1 MRQTALIIA
10 LASTICSAADLR
22 AVCGTQ
28 AKTHTVSIAQGRQAY
43 VVPMGGAID
52 GEMTRDPVGY
62 WAFDQFWE
70 PNVSVRMENAGEEPV
85 VNPWLR
91 RADRPDTRS
100 VSSIVD
106 FVIRPGMSDAE
117 KARRIWEFEIA
128 SRFHATTEDHEVDD
142 VVKRFNGY
150 GYTLCGNESK
160 IISDLWRAAG
170 LKVRRGF
177 PNGHSTAEVY
187 YDGAWHL
194 LDSDESII
202 CLLRDNKT
210 IASEAE
216 IVEDHD
222 LMKRTHTYGPLHD
235 DDRFRDET
243 SSALHYWEGP
253 RQGEQPSLTRHRM
266 DMTLRPGEAI
276 TWSWTQGRF
285 HGKEFEGSTHNLWN
299 KRWRLA
305 AHVMNGELAWIPDL
319 TQEKTLRFVK
329 AEGMALRSGPFGR
342 ALYPGGKSGSVTVPV
357 SSPYPIV
364 GGRLE
369 LDFGLGSQREEEV
382 AVSMSFDNGATW
394 TPMWR
399 STTGDY
405 ARMYLDLDEYFPAAG
420 PARYGYLLKI
430 DAKSSAERPTICL
443 KGLHVK
449 SKLQMARLALPGV
462 SLGDNRFVYSDE
474 SPGALNVRITHAWN
488 ECPQAAAPGAVRQ
501 AAYPRDGAV
510 VEGTGFTFRWDEAPG
525 AADYQ
530 FQLSEYADMRWPLSP
545 NFHKLISRTAGR
557 GTASYAIPYLGL
569 INPSQTYYWR
579 VRARSAD
586 GVWGPWSKAFTFSAA
601 APAVPVRVAARL
613 DAPARAASLEWKAG
627 EGGSRPVRFRIYGS
641 AERGFTA
648 SARPYQYP
656 AGLEGIRN
664 SPSNLLMETSA
675 TSVTLAPELWRAHYR
690 VAAVDAAGHESGP
703 SAMAKLPHPLL
714 AATDLPSAV
723 SGRFYEAAVRV
734 AASIGHLVSA
744 NENGKAYQMRFRG
757 GDELRF
763 ELSGAPEWLAIDG
776 KSGVLSGFVP
786 PGAAGRHQF
795 TVRLASGDE
804 VKLALEVLPDN
815 SR

>member
-1 MRQTALIIA
+1 
-10 LASTICSAADLR
+10 
-22 AVCGTQ
+22 
-28 AKTHTVSIAQGRQAY
+28 
-43 VVPMGGAID
+43 
-52 GEMTRDPVGY
+52 
-62 WAFDQFWE
+62 
-70 PNVSVRMENAGEEPV
+70 MENAGDEPV

-91 RADRPDTRS
+91 RADRADTRS
-100 VSSIVD
+100 TKSIVD

-128 SRFHATTEDHEVDD
+128 NRFHATTEDEEVDD
-142 VVKRFNGY
+142 VVKRFNCY

-170 LKVRRGF
+170 LKVRRGY

-235 DDRFRDET
+235 DDALRDET
-243 SSALHYWEGP
+243 SAALHFWEGA
-253 RQGEQPSLTRHRM
+253 RHGEQPSLTRHRM
-266 DMTLRPGEAI
+266 DLTLRPGEAI
-276 TWSWTQGRF
+276 TWSWAPGRF
-285 HGKEFEGSTHNLWN
+285 HGKEYEGNRHNLWN

-305 AHVMNGELAWIPDL
+305 AHVLNGELSWRPDL
-319 TQEKTLRFVK
+319 TQEKMLRFVK
-329 AEGMALRSGPFGR
+329 SEGMTLREGAFGR

-364 GGRLE
+364 GGRVE
-369 LDFGLGSQREEEV
+369 VDFGLGSHREEEV
-382 AVSMSFDNGATW
+382 AVSISFDDGATW
-394 TPMWR
+394 TPVWR

-405 ARMYLDLDEYFPAAG
+405 ARMYLDLEEYFPTAG

-430 DAKSSAERPTICL
+430 DAKSAAERPTVCL
-443 KGLHVK
+443 KGLNVK
-449 SKLQMARLALPGV
+449 STLQMARLALPGV
-462 SLGDNRFVYSDE
+462 SLGENQFLYTDE
-474 SPGALNVRITHAWN
+474 TPATRNVRITHTWN
-488 ECPQAAAPGAVRQ
+488 ECAEARVPEAVRQ
-501 AAYPRDGAV
+501 AVYPADGAV
-510 VEGTGFTFRWDEAPG
+510 AEGTRFAFRWTEVAG

-530 FQLSEYADMRWPLSP
+530 FQLSDHADMRWPLSP

-569 INPSQTYYWR
+569 LNPGQTYYWH

-586 GVWGPWSKAFTFSAA
+586 GVWGPWSRTFSFSAA
-601 APAVPVRVAARL
+601 APAVPVAVAARF
-613 DAPARAASLEWKAG
+613 DPASRSASLEWKVG
-627 EGGSRPVRFRIYGS
+627 EGGSTPVRFRIYGS

-648 SARPYQYP
+648 SDKPYRVA
-656 AGLEGIRN
+656 AGLDGMKN
-664 SPSNLLMETSA
+664 SPANLLLETAS
-675 TSVTLAPELWRAHYR
+675 TGLKLPPELWRTHYR
-690 VAAVDAAGHESGP
+690 VSAVDAAGRESGP
-703 SAMAKLPHPLL
+703 SALAKLPHPLVATRELPPAL
-714 AATDLPSAV
+714 AGSH
-723 SGRFYEAAVRV
+723 YEALVRV
-734 AASIGHLVSA
+734 AASSGHLVSA

-763 ELSGAPEWLAIDG
+763 EVHNAPQWLTIDRTTG
-776 KSGVLSGFVP
+776 LISGFVP
-786 PGAAGRHQF
+786 ENAIGRHEF
-795 TVRLASGDE
+795 TVRLESGDHATLSLQ
-804 VKLALEVLPDN
+804 VRAASPD
-815 SR
+815 